1 MTEINDFSRRLLADF
16 IAVRLKAMRIEKNKL
31 WRAAEDQ
38 NPAASPR
45 TEEGP
50 KSMPTNQI
58 HSLDSSRRFQ
68 L

>member
-16 IAVRLKAMRIEKNKL
+16 IAVRLRALRIEKNKL
-31 WRAAEDQ
+31 WRGTEDQ
-38 NPAASPR
+38 NHAASPR

-50 KSMPTNQI
+50 ISMPTNQI
-58 HSLDSSRRFQ
+58 RSSDSSRRFY